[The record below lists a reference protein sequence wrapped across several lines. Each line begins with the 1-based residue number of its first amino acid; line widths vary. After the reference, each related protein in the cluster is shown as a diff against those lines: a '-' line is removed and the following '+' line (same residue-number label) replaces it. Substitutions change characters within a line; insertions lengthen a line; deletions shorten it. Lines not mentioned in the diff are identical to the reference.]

1 MLQATHLGHGVPQQ
15 RFPTGCPMHLV
26 APKGLQIGMRCAR
39 IPTSELIAM
48 LATLL
53 AAFRALV
60 VPVVTVIPAD
70 NANLALGLF
79 ARPEAKRSY
88 AHDLPVA
95 GGIALDNATVPVR

>member
-15 RFPTGCPMHLV
+15 QFPTGYPMHLV
-26 APKGLQIGMRCAR
+26 GRRASKLGCAVR
-39 IPTSELIAM
+39 ASQPPELIAM

-79 ARPEAKRSY
+79 AVPEAERSY
-88 AHDLPVA
+88 AHDFPLA
-95 GGIALDNATVPVR
+95 GGVALDHAAMP